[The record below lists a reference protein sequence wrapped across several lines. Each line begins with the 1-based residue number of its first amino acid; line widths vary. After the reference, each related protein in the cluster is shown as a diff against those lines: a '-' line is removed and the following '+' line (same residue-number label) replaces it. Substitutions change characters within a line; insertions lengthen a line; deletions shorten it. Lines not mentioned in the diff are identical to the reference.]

1 MFTAISRLRETHKY
15 QFGIF
20 AAMKLN
26 TVIFDM
32 DGLLIDSEP
41 LWGQSAQELFSAY
54 NIQLTPQQYA
64 ETTGLRTRE
73 FLQYWFTRF
82 GIAHD
87 RLPEAEDRIVSRVV
101 ELVKEKGKPLPGVSY
116 IFDFFKE
123 RDFNIGLAT
132 SSGAPLIEVVIDIL
146 QIKDDLEAISSAE
159 GLPYGKPHPEV
170 YLNCA
175 AELSVHPRQC
185 ICFEDSFNGMIAAKA
200 AGMKCVIIP
209 EPSSRERTRW
219 DAADL
224 KLGSLLDFDEPLLAG
239 LVS

>member
-1 MFTAISRLRETHKY
+1 MA
-15 QFGIF
+15 IF

-41 LWGQSAQELFSAY
+41 LWEEAAKEMFSTY
-54 NIQLTPQQYA
+54 QIHLTPQQYA
-64 ETTGLRTRE
+64 KTTGLRTKE
-73 FLQYWFTRF
+73 FLQYWFMHF
-82 GIAHD
+82 KIGEE
-87 RLPEAEDRIVSRVV
+87 RLQEAEGCIVNRVV

-123 RDFNIGLAT
+123 RGFQFGLAT
-132 SSGAPLIEVVIDIL
+132 SSAPALIDEVVRIL
-146 QIKDDLEAISSAE
+146 GIQDDLKAISSADN
-159 GLPYGKPHPEV
+159 LTYGKPHPEV

-175 AELSVHPRQC
+175 GQLSVNPRQC

-200 AGMKCVIIP
+200 ARMRCVIIP
-209 EPSSRERTRW
+209 EPSGFGRTIW

-224 KLGSLLDFDEPLLAG
+224 KLASLNDFDEGALKKIKG
-239 LVS
+239 N